1 MNRRPDPPAVAPISV
16 PPDAAAVAA
25 AGRAI
30 VRKEIEGMERLAETI
45 DGSLAAALS
54 AIERQIARH
63 AEGAGGRLIVTG
75 IGKSGHIAAKL
86 ASTFAST
93 GTPSFYLHAG
103 EAAHGD
109 LGMIGRGDVVLA
121 ISRSGDSRELFAVL
135 DYCRSRSI
143 PLIAITARPDS
154 PLGRGATVTLRL
166 PDVVEVC
173 AINLAPTTSALITL
187 ALGHVLAVQLME
199 RRAFAEADFAAFH
212 PGGRLGRGLSTL
224 RSYVQ
229 EFGGEVPAVAP
240 ATPIGEVISAV
251 AAGRKGSV
259 VVLDADARGLLGIIT
274 EGDLRR
280 AYGPEMF
287 RKRATDIMTASPV
300 TVPVDANVRDAVAIM
315 TAKRIAN
322 IVVLDGDK
330 VVEILDTKDLMQRG
344 YL

>member
-1 MNRRPDPPAVAPISV
+1 MNRRPDPPADAHPVV
-16 PPDAAAVAA
+16 PPDADTVIA

-30 VRKEIEGMERLAETI
+30 IRKEMEGMERLADAI
-45 DGSLAAALS
+45 DGALAVALS
-54 AIERQIARH
+54 TIEAQIARN
-63 AEGAGGRLIVTG
+63 ADGIGGRLVVTG

-93 GTPSFYLHAG
+93 GTPSFYLHAA

-109 LGMIGRGDVVLA
+109 LGMIGAGDVVLA
-121 ISRSGDSRELFAVL
+121 ISRSGDSRELFAIL
-135 DYCRSRSI
+135 DYCRGRSI
-143 PLIAITARPDS
+143 PLIAITARSDS
-154 PLGRGATVTLRL
+154 PLARGATVTLRL

-224 RSYVQ
+224 RSYLQ
-229 EFGGEVPAVAP
+229 EFGGGAPAVVP
-240 ATPIGEVISAV
+240 DTPIGGVISAI
-251 AAGRKGSV
+251 AEGRKGSV
-259 VVLDADARGLLGIIT
+259 VVLEPETKALRGIIT

-280 AYGPEMF
+280 AYDPGMF
-287 RKRATDIMTASPV
+287 EKRAADIMTTAPV
-300 TVPVDANVRDAVAIM
+300 AIGIDSHVRDAVALM

-322 IVVLDGDK
+322 LVVLDGDR